1 MKQWCDKDV
10 RIREFK
16 SVDKVLVLLP
26 DPGEV
31 YSMQHYVIKKNKK
44 NKQKKTLCDKFCQP
58 LTVKYC

>member
-31 YSMQHYVIKKNKK
+31 YSIQHYVIKKKKEKKK
-44 NKQKKTLCDKFCQP
+44 NNIM
-58 LTVKYC
+58 

>member
-1 MKQWCDKDV
+1 MDV

-16 SVDKVLVLLP
+16 PVDKVLVLLP

-31 YSMQHYVIKKNKK
+31 YSIQHYVIKKKK
-44 NKQKKTLCDKFCQP
+44 TNKQKKPLCDKFCQP

>member
-16 SVDKVLVLLP
+16 PVDKVLVLLP

-31 YSMQHYVIKKNKK
+31 YSIQHYVIKKNKR
-44 NKQKKTLCDKFCQP
+44 QTLCDKFCQP